1 MADKQLIARLKKELK
16 EAEQTLASAV
26 VERNGFRN
34 ELRKAEDKWNQA
46 QVKVDAVKS
55 MLISALEN

>member
-1 MADKQLIARLKKELK
+1 LK